1 MKKKLL
7 ALMLALVMCVAM
19 FAGCAQTDPKDTA
32 EAPPSVSQTP
42 DLSPSPSQPDE
53 PETPEPPEAPTE
65 KTVTDMAG
73 RTVTLPYEV
82 TSVGTFG
89 SIGVLNAF
97 VETMGKGALICN
109 EGSASFVRSASWAKY
124 QYKFAPQIEG
134 LPEFENSDREIIM
147 ENVLAVMP
155 DVCLTMS
162 KSYTEQLE
170 AQGLNVIQLN
180 WQQQD
185 DVKIAITLLGEVFN
199 AQDVAEDYLN
209 YFDEMVK
216 KANDLTAGVT
226 ERKNVVYGSITGF
239 SQPHVIAEWWIAQ
252 AGGVSVT
259 SEAIEGQESLSY
271 TLEDLLLWAPDV
283 MLLSSAGER
292 ADIEADDRLSDIPA
306 VKDGAIYA
314 LPRIAHT
321 WGNRTTEQPLTI
333 MWTLNKLYPE
343 LYSDDD
349 LKEDIKYF
357 YSHFFNYEFSD
368 ADLTEIVAG

>member
-1 MKKKLL
+1 MKKLL
-7 ALMLALVMCVAM
+7 ALLLALIMCASAI
-19 FAGCAQTDPKDTA
+19 AGCTTA
-32 EAPPSVSQTP
+32 EPPVVPDPTP
-42 DLSPSPSQPDE
+42 V
-53 PETPEPPEAPTE
+53 ETPAPTPVE
-65 KTVTDMAG
+65 VAPEEPVIPAERTVTDMAG
-73 RTVTLPYEV
+73 RTVTLPYEI

-97 VETMGKGALICN
+97 VETMGKGNLICN

-147 ENVLAVMP
+147 ENVLAVSP

-185 DVKIAITLLGEVFN
+185 DVKVAITLLGEIFN
-199 AQDVAEDYLN
+199 AQSVAADYLA

-216 KANDLTAGVT
+216 KANDISASA
-226 ERKNVVYGSITGF
+226 EPKNVIYGSVTGL

-259 SEAIEGQESLSY
+259 SEAIAGQESLSY

-283 MLLSSAGER
+283 ILLSSAGER
-292 ADIEADDRLSDIPA
+292 ADIEADSRLADIPA
-306 VKDGAIYA
+306 VKNGEIYA

-343 LYSDDD
+343 LYSEAE
-349 LKEDIKYF
+349 LKDDIKYF
-357 YSHFFNYEFSD
+357 YSHFFNYTFSD
-368 ADLTEIVAG
+368 ADLDEIVAG